1 MDDVI
6 GGSVDCEVG
15 VVVMVAGA
23 SSCAEIGVEC
33 SEGVA
38 SADSGSDSCCA
49 VAADDKSRWIN

>member
-1 MDDVI
+1 M
-6 GGSVDCEVG
+6 DCEVG

-23 SSCAEIGVEC
+23 GSCAEIGVEC